1 MGACAMVQV
10 PRPPPPPPNQRAITP
25 GIRPGAVGGG
35 IAGPGMF
42 YPVTFTGPTPRVLYP
57 PSSVRAT
64 AVPFYPSSPQV
75 YYEQAVGVAKRSPDQ
90 VDPVYSIIG
99 PPM

>member
-1 MGACAMVQV
+1 MGACAMVQM
-10 PRPPPPPPNQRAITP
+10 PRPAPSPQQQHAIAP
-25 GIRPGAVGGG
+25 GVRPGTTGGGG
-35 IAGPGMF
+35 IAGPGGMF
-42 YPVTFTGPTPRVLYP
+42 YPVAFTSPTPRVMYS

-90 VDPVYSIIG
+90 VDPVLYYY
-99 PPM
+99 